1 MAQWRSR
8 SYRLAMVMAVVFPA
22 VTAGLLTRPAQA
34 QVTGVTGSA
43 YGYSLSASLF
53 GGTVNNVGPVPVVTL
68 PAGGSASPVTASA
81 PTGSAAIDPAT
92 FFSSGPINVSTQGTT
107 AGGTVTSSATINNLN
122 TSQNEVLT
130 ATSIAATCTASTS
143 GVTGSATVTGGT
155 LQTDN
160 GDNDPANQIPDHPAV
175 NTPVPA
181 NPAPNT
187 TIEGHLHVG
196 NATDSFRYVF
206 NEQIRNADGSLTVN
220 AAHQY
225 LLGNIA
231 RGELII
237 GHVVCGVT
245 GTAATTTTTAPGATT
260 TTAPGATTT
269 TVVGTTTTTAG
280 ATTTTS
286 STSTSTSTSTT
297 AAPTTTSSVA
307 TGGVSGGAYGF
318 FVTVSLFGGPAATR
332 GPTPTVSLPAAGS
345 ASPVTASAPTGD
357 ASFGP
362 AILFS
367 SDRLDASTQGTPG
380 GTVTSSA
387 SAANVNRSGQEQL
400 TAATISS
407 TCTAS
412 STGASGSATL
422 SGAKVT
428 LSSGANLDSEA
439 DDTVMQIPANP
450 SPNTSYNG
458 KIENVGD
465 TFRLVVNEQQTSGG
479 SITVNGAHLYL
490 LGPTAKGE
498 LIIAQSRC
506 GATTGTATAAG
517 GGGATAV
524 GGGGGLSSTGT
535 DAVLLVAFGLVLL
548 TGGGTTA
555 FWARDLR
562 GRRPVT
568 RRMPW
573 TRHTLLR

>member
-8 SYRLAMVMAVVFPA
+8 SYRLAMVMALAFPA
-22 VTAGLLTRPAQA
+22 VMAGVVTQPALA

-43 YGYSLSASLF
+43 YGYSLNASLF
-53 GGTVNNVGPVPVVTL
+53 GGTVNMVGPVPSVIL
-68 PAGGSASPVTASA
+68 PAGGSATAVTQTAA
-81 PTGSAAIDPAT
+81 TGRAAITPAT
-92 FFSSGPINVSTQGTT
+92 FFSSGQIDVSTQGTT
-107 AGGTVTSSATINNLN
+107 AGGTVTSSATIANLN

-130 ATSIAATCTASTS
+130 ASRIASTCTASTS
-143 GVTGSATVTGGT
+143 GATGTTTVTGGN

-160 GDNDPANQIPDHPAV
+160 GDTDPTNTIPDHPAV
-175 NTPVPA
+175 TVTVPT

-187 TIEGHLHVG
+187 TFEGHIHVG
-196 NATDSFRYVF
+196 DAVDSFRYVF

-220 AAHQY
+220 AAHQF
-225 LLGNIA
+225 LLGSIA
-231 RGELII
+231 QGELII

-245 GTAATTTTTAPGATT
+245 GTAATTTTAPGATT

-269 TVVGTTTTTAG
+269 TVAGSTTTTSG
-280 ATTTTS
+280 ATTT
-286 STSTSTSTSTT
+286 STSTSSTSTT
-297 AAPTTTSSVA
+297 AATTTTSTVT
-307 TGGVSGGAYGF
+307 TGSVSGGAYGF
-318 FVTVSLFGGPAATR
+318 LVTVSLFGGTSATR
-332 GPTPTVSLPAAGS
+332 GPTPTVSLPAQGS

-362 AILFS
+362 ATLFS

-400 TAATISS
+400 TAATVSS

-412 STGASGSATL
+412 STGASGSATFT
-422 SGAKVT
+422 GGKVI

-450 SPNTSYNG
+450 APNTSYNG
-458 KIENVGD
+458 KIESVGD
-465 TFRLVVNEQQTSGG
+465 TFRLVVNEQQASGG
-479 SITVNGAHLYL
+479 SITVNGAHVYL

-506 GATTGTATAAG
+506 GVTSGTATAAG
-517 GGGATAV
+517 GGGGATTV
-524 GGGGGLSSTGT
+524 GGGGGLSSTGA
-535 DAVLLVAFGLVLL
+535 DAAVLVAFGLMLL
-548 TGGGTTA
+548 AGGCTTA

-568 RRMPW
+568 RPMPW
-573 TRHTLLR
+573 TRRTLLR